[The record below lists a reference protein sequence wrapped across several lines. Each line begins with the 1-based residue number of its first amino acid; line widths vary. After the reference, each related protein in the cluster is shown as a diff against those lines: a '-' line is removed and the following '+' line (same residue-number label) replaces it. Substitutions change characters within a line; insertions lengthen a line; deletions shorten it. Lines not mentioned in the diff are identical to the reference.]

1 MRQLRLKIGNNYPYH
16 SHSLLNLFILLDSY
30 TQLLNEL
37 NYLDNFISL
46 PIIDYLTNENIS
58 ELTQFIQSAFILA
71 LNVCISELIA
81 TKTSAANLNKTIN
94 STNGYDAIIE
104 TNLIQTCVCL
114 SFLSSLSS
122 HYKISFYF

>member
-1 MRQLRLKIGNNYPYH
+1 MKQLRLKIGNYYPHH
-16 SHSLLNLFILLDSY
+16 SFTLPQFSLYSY

-71 LNVCISELIA
+71 SNVCISELV
-81 TKTSAANLNKTIN
+81 TTTTSTAKLNETIN
-94 STNGYDAIIE
+94 SSNGYDAIIE

-114 SFLSSLSS
+114 TFFYSLSLS
-122 HYKISFYF
+122 TLQNFLFF